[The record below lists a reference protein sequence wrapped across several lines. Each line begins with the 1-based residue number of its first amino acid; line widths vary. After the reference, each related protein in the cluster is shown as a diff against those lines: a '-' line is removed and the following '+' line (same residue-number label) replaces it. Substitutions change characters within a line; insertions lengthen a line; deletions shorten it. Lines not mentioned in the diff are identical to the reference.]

1 LQERVDATINLVD
14 EWGVSWIVWC
24 GLNEEAE
31 MIASALPNAVNVQ
44 GSDSYSSKRGAIESF
59 LSGKIK
65 VLVTKAKI
73 AGFGLNFQHCSHM
86 VFLGISDS
94 YETYYQCIRRCW
106 RFGQKKPVHAHIV
119 VSEAEQAVA
128 NAYRDGRFLRNP
140 QVTVTVEVY
149 AVREISVQ
157 GQVKSPQRV
166 VLAAESSMTVL
177 EAITKCGGFTDSA
190 KGTEVRVTR
199 VGPDGK
205 VKVFT
210 VDIDSLIKGKGHAR
224 AEDDSLLL
232 MPGDIIYV
240 PERLI

>member
-1 LQERVDATINLVD
+1 MLPLRAWCLALGFLAGIAVPAFSLHAQDTAPKPGSRRALLYTIAVTDSLQVSVFGEEELSRVSRVDARGMINLPLIGEVR
-14 EWGVSWIVWC
+14 V
-24 GLNEEAE
+24 
-31 MIASALPNAVNVQ
+31 
-44 GSDSYSSKRGAIESF
+44 
-59 LSGKIK
+59 
-65 VLVTKAKI
+65 
-73 AGFGLNFQHCSHM
+73 FGLT
-86 VFLGISDS
+86 L
-94 YETYYQCIRRCW
+94 R
-106 RFGQKKPVHAHIV
+106 
-119 VSEAEQAVA
+119 EAEQAIG
-128 NAYRDGRFLRNP
+128 NAYRDGRYLRNP

-157 GQVKSPQRV
+157 GQVKNPQRV

-199 VGPDGK
+199 VGADGK

-210 VDIDSLIKGKGHAR
+210 VDIDSLIKGKGGAK

-232 MPGDIIYV
+232 LPGDIIYV